1 MVESHGITV
10 KDMLAWNEKLLR
22 DCINLDDDS
31 EKPVCVSIYPGGIKP
46 PRELKAHKA
55 KNLAKGPKPKIQVAP
70 KHITPVAPMAQ
81 TKVAELR
88 VDSEDPT
95 PDIA

>member
-1 MVESHGITV
+1 MAESHGITV

-22 DCINLDDDS
+22 DCINLDDDT
-31 EKPVCVSIYPGGIKP
+31 EKPICVSISPGGTKP
-46 PRELKAHKA
+46 PRELKAHNA
-55 KNLAKGPKPKIQVAP
+55 KKMAKRPKPKIQVAP
-70 KHITPVAPMAQ
+70 KHIQ
-81 TKVAELR
+81 